1 MKYIMYLSMFQL
13 IMKSS
18 WLSLYS
24 VFCLHVIIASQNML
38 SHSAYI
44 TAKWTVIYCT
54 FSVRLQH
61 SGISTSVKMCIVQTE
76 LILAFK
82 HALYCFNLVP
92 NPILKD
98 MSQKLQ
104 SRNLHQDWPTRECAR
119 VVFLHPRTRSV
130 LKVCETSDFSL
141 CYYLAIQQ
149 LRFTYNSMEN

>member
-18 WLSLYS
+18 WLSIYT
-24 VFCLHVIIASQNML
+24 VFCLHVTSFTKSAFSQCI
-38 SHSAYI
+38 H
-44 TAKWTVIYCT
+44 TANQTLIYCT
-54 FSVRLQH
+54 FNVRLQH
-61 SGISTSVKMCIVQTE
+61 SSISNSVKMCIVQTE

-98 MSQKLQ
+98 MSQKYKAGIYTKNGLQ
-104 SRNLHQDWPTRECAR
+104 E
-119 VVFLHPRTRSV
+119 SV

-141 CYYLAIQQ
+141 CYYWAIQQ